1 VDEARREPAN
11 AKDCDVVV
19 IGGGP
24 AGSTTATLLA
34 ERGHRVVLL
43 EKETHPRFH
52 IGESLLPANLP
63 LFDRLGVGSEVKAI
77 GIEKWGATFVS
88 PWHDRISG
96 FDFADAIDP
105 TMPMAY
111 QVRRSE
117 LDEILF
123 RRAARSVAEARQGCR
138 VSDVDLGTRD
148 RPPEVTATDADG
160 TVHRWR
166 ARFIVDASGRDTF
179 IGNRLKIKRRNRD
192 HNSSAMFG
200 HFRNAKRDAGKAG
213 GNIIIAWFEHGW
225 FWFIP
230 LKDGITSVGA
240 VVWPYYMKARDK
252 PLRQYFLETIARL
265 PPLAARLE
273 HAELVAEP
281 TATGNYSYAMS
292 ACQGTNFVLVGDA
305 YTFIDPMF
313 SSGVMLAMNSGF
325 AGADVV
331 DAKLRADAM
340 NEARARERF
349 EHVMRKGPKA
359 FSWFIYRVTNPML
372 RELFMFPSERFGM
385 KKAVVSVLAGDL
397 FGGTDVRPG
406 LRKFR
411 LVYYIFCLAHPRRA
425 FAGWR
430 RRAFNIDE
438 NSNMRVHRG

>member
-1 VDEARREPAN
+1 
-11 AKDCDVVV
+11 
-19 IGGGP
+19 
-24 AGSTTATLLA
+24 
-34 ERGHRVVLL
+34 
-43 EKETHPRFH
+43 
-52 IGESLLPANLP
+52 
-63 LFDRLGVGSEVKAI
+63 
-77 GIEKWGATFVS
+77 
-88 PWHDRISG
+88 
-96 FDFADAIDP
+96 
-105 TMPMAY
+105 
-111 QVRRSE
+111 
-117 LDEILF
+117 
-123 RRAARSVAEARQGCR
+123 
-138 VSDVDLGTRD
+138 
-148 RPPEVTATDADG
+148 
-160 TVHRWR
+160 
-166 ARFIVDASGRDTF
+166 
-179 IGNRLKIKRRNRD
+179 
-192 HNSSAMFG
+192 
-200 HFRNAKRDAGKAG
+200 
-213 GNIIIAWFEHGW
+213 
-225 FWFIP
+225 
-230 LKDGITSVGA
+230 
-240 VVWPYYMKARDK
+240 
-252 PLRQYFLETIARL
+252 
-265 PPLAARLE
+265 
-273 HAELVAEP
+273 
-281 TATGNYSYAMS
+281 MS